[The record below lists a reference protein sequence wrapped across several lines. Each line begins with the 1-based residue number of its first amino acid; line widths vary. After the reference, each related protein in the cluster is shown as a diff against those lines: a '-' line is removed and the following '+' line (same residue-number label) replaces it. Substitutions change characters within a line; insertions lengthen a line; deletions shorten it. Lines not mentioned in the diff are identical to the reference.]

1 MSVRKSERSQ
11 GKLQVLNLA
20 KYCCTYTLS
29 LCRNERVFPKSQRW
43 LITSKVANE
52 AVEALTC
59 IRRANSVLITP
70 GPNMEE
76 EYQYRSMQQLE
87 AHAHLEA
94 LLSLIDI
101 SFALNNIAPDR
112 IQFWTK
118 LIVDTDEKLR
128 AWTRSDKER
137 YLKLMNR

>member
-1 MSVRKSERSQ
+1 
-11 GKLQVLNLA
+11 
-20 KYCCTYTLS
+20 
-29 LCRNERVFPKSQRW
+29 
-43 LITSKVANE
+43 
-52 AVEALTC
+52 
-59 IRRANSVLITP
+59 
-70 GPNMEE
+70 MEE

-101 SFALNNIAPDR
+101 SFALNNIASDR